1 MFGKK
6 QPDMDKMDDSMI
18 QKRIAEID
26 TTLNELNRMG
36 ISKSLPQIADNLG
49 SATKAEMDRV
59 KSVKASSPMSTRTV
73 RTLEQVSKMAA
84 QQREM
89 MNNHNQGLAKMRQGL
104 LDEKQVLMNE
114 VTRRSS
120 IKFKAVSADLGFNK
134 TDGQTGDLRI
144 NSY

>member
-1 MFGKK
+1 
-6 QPDMDKMDDSMI
+6 
-18 QKRIAEID
+18 
-26 TTLNELNRMG
+26 MG

-49 SATKAEMDRV
+49 SATKSEMDRV
-59 KSVKASSPMSTRTV
+59 KSVKASSPVSTRTV
-73 RTLEQVSKMAA
+73 RILEQVSKMAA

-120 IKFKAVSADLGFNK
+120 IKFKAVSRDLGFNK
-134 TDGQTGDLRI
+134 TDDQTGDLRI